1 LCNGKSRAEVPE
13 ADAQKFE
20 ELLGNLQKYA
30 VEMENMG
37 RTKAIHAEHVIFDE
51 HIVLS
56 RDILSNLQVPW
67 NGQVHI

>member
-1 LCNGKSRAEVPE
+1 
-13 ADAQKFE
+13 
-20 ELLGNLQKYA
+20 
-30 VEMENMG
+30 MG